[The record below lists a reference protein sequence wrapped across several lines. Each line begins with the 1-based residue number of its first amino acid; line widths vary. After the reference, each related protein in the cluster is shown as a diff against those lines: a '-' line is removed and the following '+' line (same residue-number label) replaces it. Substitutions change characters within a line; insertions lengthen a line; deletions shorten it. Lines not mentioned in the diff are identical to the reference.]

1 MQRIIEVEEGRSF
14 NFRASAFTPIQYNT
28 LFPGS
33 DFWKDLTTLQEAM
46 TNGLETFTT
55 DDYMLL
61 MRISYTM
68 IYQGLAPSPKQTEEQ
83 KAFLE
88 EYPNLE
94 YFADTFEM
102 LSLIGCLD
110 DIMSL
115 WGLSSMSEAD
125 EKNPESPQPER

>member
-1 MQRIIEVEEGRSF
+1 MQRVIEIEEGRSF
-14 NFRASAFTPIQYNT
+14 NFKASAFTPIQYNT

-33 DFWKDLTTLQEAM
+33 DFWKDLTALQEAM
-46 TNGLETFTT
+46 TGGLEGFST

-88 EYPNLE
+88 EYPNLN

-102 LSLIGCLD
+102 LSLLGCLD
-110 DIMSL
+110 EIMEL
-115 WGLSSMSEAD
+115 WGLSSASEAE
-125 EKNPESPQPER
+125 EKNPESPQPEK

>member
-1 MQRIIEVEEGRSF
+1 MQRVIEIEEGRSF
-14 NFRASAFTPIQYNT
+14 NFKASAFTPIQYNT

-46 TNGLETFTT
+46 TEGLGSFTT

-88 EYPNLE
+88 EYPNLD

-102 LSLIGCLD
+102 LSLLGCLD
-110 DIMSL
+110 QIMAL
-115 WGLSSMSEAD
+115 WGLSSVSEAD

>member
-1 MQRIIEVEEGRSF
+1 MQRVIEIEEGRSF
-14 NFRASAFTPIQYNT
+14 NFKASAFTPIQYNT

-33 DFWKDLTTLQEAM
+33 DFWKDLTALQGAM

-55 DDYMLL
+55 EDYMLL

-94 YFADTFEM
+94 YFSDTFEM
-102 LSLIGCLD
+102 LSLIGCLN
-110 DIMSL
+110 DIMDL
-115 WGLSSMSEAD
+115 WGLSSVSEAD
-125 EKNPESPQPER
+125 EKNLESPQPER

>member
-1 MQRIIEVEEGRSF
+1 MQRVIEIEEGRSF
-14 NFRASAFTPIQYNT
+14 NFKASAFTPIQYNT

-33 DFWKDLTTLQEAM
+33 DFWKDLTALQEAM
-46 TNGLETFTT
+46 TEGLGSFTT

-61 MRISYTM
+61 MRISFTM

-88 EYPNLE
+88 EYPSLE

-102 LSLIGCLD
+102 LSLLGCLD
-110 DIMSL
+110 EIMAL
-115 WGLSSMSEAD
+115 WGLSSVSEAD

>member
-1 MQRIIEVEEGRSF
+1 MQRVIEIEEGRSF

-33 DFWKDLTTLQEAM
+33 DFWKDLTALQEAM
-46 TNGLETFTT
+46 TEGLGSFTT

-88 EYPNLE
+88 EYPNLD
-94 YFADTFEM
+94 YFSDSFEM
-102 LSLIGCLD
+102 LSLLGCLD
-110 DIMSL
+110 QIMAL
-115 WGLSSMSEAD
+115 WGLSSVSEAD

>member
-1 MQRIIEVEEGRSF
+1 MQRVIEIEEGRSF
-14 NFRASAFTPIQYNT
+14 NFKASAFTPIQYNT

-33 DFWKDLTTLQEAM
+33 DFWKDLTALQGAM

-55 DDYMLL
+55 EDYMLL

-94 YFADTFEM
+94 YFSDTFEM
-102 LSLIGCLD
+102 LSLIGCLN
-110 DIMSL
+110 DIMDL
-115 WGLSSMSEAD
+115 WGLSSVSEAD

>member
-1 MQRIIEVEEGRSF
+1 MQRVIEIEEGRSF
-14 NFRASAFTPIQYNT
+14 NFKASAFTPIQYNT

-33 DFWKDLTTLQEAM
+33 DFWKDLSALQGAM
-46 TNGLETFTT
+46 TEGLESFTT

-88 EYPNLE
+88 EYPNLN

-102 LSLIGCLD
+102 LSLLGCLD
-110 DIMSL
+110 EIMEL
-115 WGLSSMSEAD
+115 WGLSSVSEAE
-125 EKNPESPQPER
+125 EKNPESPQPEK